1 MKTKLLSLLEKT
13 LNTLPAAGAA
23 IGVTLLACIFSGVLR
38 DILLRADLDMLAAAV
53 AILPLTTVLL
63 AFGWSMRDKPRKPRQ
78 SPQSPQSR
86 LSRWQRAP
94 RQQDLERRKALLR
107 ATYDL
112 DDRV

>member
-1 MKTKLLSLLEKT
+1 MKTKLLSLLKKT
-13 LNTLPAAGAA
+13 LDALPMTGAA

-53 AILPLTTVLL
+53 AILPLSTVLL

-78 SPQSPQSR
+78 S
-86 LSRWQRAP
+86 RWQRSP
-94 RQQDLERRKALLR
+94 HQQDLERRKALLR

>member
-1 MKTKLLSLLEKT
+1 MKTKLLSLLEKS
-13 LNTLPAAGAA
+13 LNALPMTGAA

-78 SPQSPQSR
+78 SRQ
-86 LSRWQRAP
+86 SRWQRAP